1 MQVLPDD
8 VLQQFMKGNRV
19 MRHNAGLWNGTW
31 SDMFIESTFM
41 RYGHEAGGLVG
52 LTLQPSAVSRWAL
65 SLHVTSQV
73 LS

>member
-8 VLQQFMKGNRV
+8 VLQQFIKGNHV
-19 MRHNAGLWNGTW
+19 MRYNPGLWNGIW

-52 LTLQPSAVSRWAL
+52 LTLQPSAVSRWP
-65 SLHVTSQV
+65 
-73 LS
+73 